1 MTLSAYATGEAIP
14 DFVKGEPH
22 KVLEVDG
29 DRVLLD
35 DIYSW
40 VNKKNVEILDANTQD
55 DSKPFGGVFY
65 LDSWQYE
72 LGGVYVRNDDM
83 AIPVADYQ
91 NDMPA
96 VSVTLTDRHGNPLA
110 DQNAEQRVPEYFLN
124 GKYVWLGSSIAD
136 EWSVWLKVHL
146 LTN

>member
-1 MTLSAYATGEAIP
+1 MIQHVATTGEAIP
-14 DFVKGEPH
+14 NYVKGVPH

-40 VNKKNVEILDANTQD
+40 VSKKNVEILDANTQD
-55 DSKPFGGVFY
+55 DSAEFNGVFV

-72 LGGVYVRNDDM
+72 LGGVYARNEDM
-83 AIPVADYQ
+83 AIPVADYH

-96 VSVTLTDRHGNPLA
+96 QDFDV
-110 DQNAEQRVPEYFLN
+110 
-124 GKYVWLGSSIAD
+124 
-136 EWSVWLKVHL
+136 L
-146 LTN
+146 L